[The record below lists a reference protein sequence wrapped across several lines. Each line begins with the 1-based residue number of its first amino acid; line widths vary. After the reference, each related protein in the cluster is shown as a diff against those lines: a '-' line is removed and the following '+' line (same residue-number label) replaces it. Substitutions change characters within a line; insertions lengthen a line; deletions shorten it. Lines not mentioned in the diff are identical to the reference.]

1 MNPRLVGEGYDLYQG
16 DCLEVLESLPEESV
30 DLIFADPPYNLSND
44 GVTCQNGRMVSVN
57 KAEWDKSQGFETDVA
72 FHEAWILACKRVLK
86 PDGSLWIS
94 GTYHS
99 IYICGFLLQKHRFHL
114 LNDIEWFK
122 PNASPNLSCRYF
134 TASHET
140 LLWARPREKGKHT
153 FNYALMKEGDF
164 PDDAF
169 KKPGKQMRSVWSLPT
184 TPKSEKAFGKHPT
197 QKPEKLLERIVLAS
211 SNEGDVVLDPFAGSG
226 TTGVA
231 ALRFNRC
238 FIGVD
243 NVPEYLDLAHKRL
256 GEAVNR
262 SRSEAVAVAV

>member
-1 MNPRLVGEGYDLYQG
+1 MNPKVIGDSYTLYHG
-16 DCLEVLESLPEESV
+16 DCLKVLETLPEDSV
-30 DLIFADPPYNLSND
+30 DLVFADPPYNLSND

-57 KAEWDKSQGFETDVA
+57 KAKWDKSQGFETDVA
-72 FHEAWILACKRVLK
+72 FHDAWITACQRILK

-140 LLWARPREKGKHT
+140 LLWARPTKQGKHT
-153 FNYALMKEGDF
+153 FNYTEMKEGDF
-164 PDDAF
+164 SEDAF
-169 KKPGKQMRSVWSLPT
+169 KKPGKQMRSVWSIPT
-184 TPKSEKAFGKHPT
+184 TPKREKTFGRHPT
-197 QKPEKLLERIVLAS
+197 QKPERLLERIVLAS
-211 SNEGDVVLDPFAGSG
+211 SSEGDLILDPFVGSG

-231 ALRFNRC
+231 ALKHGRH
-238 FIGVD
+238 FIGID
-243 NVPEYLDLAHKRL
+243 NESEYLAMTIKRI
-256 GEAVNR
+256 GEVVNR
-262 SRSEAVAVAV
+262 SSIKAVTGAV